1 MIIEIPEEYWN
12 FAPDEAML
20 YAVRRVNPAML
31 EYSINDVRHIKRGT
45 SAVIAA
51 LAVALL
57 TVGCASQGGGDAVD
71 VQANRCP
78 KNTTLRCFKRTP
90 EPEQCSCVSRQKIE
104 DLLE

>member
-1 MIIEIPEEYWN
+1 LIIETPGEYWN

-20 YAVRRVNPAML
+20 YAARKANPARL
-31 EYSINDVRHIKRGT
+31 ERSMNNVRHLKRGR
-45 SAVIAA
+45 SAVTVV

-57 TVGCASQGGGDAVD
+57 TVGCASQGGGDEA
-71 VQANRCP
+71 QAQKNRCP
-78 KNTTLRCFKRTP
+78 SGTTLRCFKRTP